1 MSKQR
6 LQKLL
11 AQSGVASR
19 RAAERM
25 IADGRVRLN
34 GRIVTEPGTRADLH
48 DDRIEVDGRRLV
60 SEKPAYYLLHKPR
73 GVVTTMSD
81 PEGRPTV
88 AELVARVPE
97 RVVPVGRLDF
107 NTSGALLLTND
118 GSMSQALLHPRKHVP
133 KTYIAKLQGKLPLPQ
148 LQALREGVTLEDGDR
163 TGKADV
169 LVMREEGGH
178 TWLRIT
184 LHEGK
189 NRQVHR
195 MAEAVGKRVMRL
207 SRESFAGLST
217 EDLRPGDL
225 RPLTAREVYKL
236 ERDYKNPSQRQEQVR
251 VRDARRAAAGHP
263 IEAESELWSEAEPE
277 PEREA
282 APAARAPR
290 RGPPRGRRPAP
301 ARAPSPSPA
310 RTRSASADRTGTRT
324 RARTKSRAN
333 PKKRSR

>member
-1 MSKQR
+1 MAKQR

-34 GRIVTEPGTRADLH
+34 GRVVRELGTRADLH
-48 DDRIEVDGRRLV
+48 DDKLEVDGRRIV
-60 SEKPAYYLLHKPR
+60 AEKPAYYLLHKPR
-73 GVVTTMSD
+73 GVVTTMAD

-118 GSMSQALLHPRKHVP
+118 GAMSQALLHPRKHVP
-133 KTYIAKLQGKLPLPQ
+133 KTYICKLQGKLPIPA
-148 LQALREGVTLEDGDR
+148 LQAMREGVTLDGGER

-169 LVMREEGGH
+169 IVLREEGGH

-195 MAEAVGKRVMRL
+195 MAEAVGQRVMRL

-217 EDLRPGDL
+217 EDLRPGEL
-225 RPLTAREVYKL
+225 RPLTAREIFKL
-236 ERDYKNPSQRQEQVR
+236 ERDYKSPSQQQEHVR
-251 VRDARRAAAGHP
+251 VRDARRAAAGH
-263 IEAESELWSEAEPE
+263 ELELPADAPDDDDNEPTV
-277 PEREA
+277 
-282 APAARAPR
+282 PAGARGPGRGPR
-290 RGPPRGRRPAP
+290 RGPARPP
-301 ARAPSPSPA
+301 AREPA
-310 RTRSASADRTGTRT
+310 RPPARGPARGPS
-324 RARTKSRAN
+324 RARPPTPTPSGTKRRVKRA
-333 PKKRSR
+333 KRSR